1 MRPTF
6 MGFETATRAMM
17 ASQKALDIVGNNLGN
32 IGTTGYTRQRVDMIS
47 MSISGRNSRFSQ
59 STIPLAGQGV
69 MVNGVSQV
77 RDPFLDKRF
86 REEYS
91 DVGYY
96 DKINTILKDVESAL
110 DEIEPAQIT
119 VALDKFRDAWNV
131 MKQSSGVN
139 AVNSS
144 NLLAAAKSI
153 TQVFQ
158 QMDTKLTNVWEQQKY
173 DLQVEV
179 NQVNSIL
186 ERVAN
191 LNDSI
196 KKEVFT
202 SSKPGNDYYGPNEL
216 LDQRNV
222 LLDQLAEFGEIQT
235 KVEADGT
242 VTVKMN
248 NQVVVKD
255 DKFET
260 ISMVKNE
267 PFDTISL
274 KWQSNGENI
283 GTTTGGLQASLE
295 MLNGRGAGA
304 KGGRGESIDKGILF
318 YKDKINNFAGT
329 IAKTFNE
336 TITERTSGNFKTLFL
351 FDDYTNPTAGSMKIY
366 DVWEKDPTY
375 IITDVQ
381 DGSLDTSFIDAALG
395 NFDHSFNFGD
405 GFNGKYSEYVHFYT
419 NANLGGQVD
428 FTKSRLEACSDITES
443 LMTSISAISGVS
455 KEEEGVDMIQYS
467 KAYEAMA
474 RLMTAMDEALDVLI
488 NKTGL
493 VGR

>member
-96 DKINTILKDVESAL
+96 DKISTILKDVESAL

-119 VALDKFRDAWNV
+119 VALDKFKDAWSA

-139 AVNSS
+139 LVNSS

-179 NQVNSIL
+179 NGVNSIL
-186 ERVAN
+186 ERIAN

-222 LLDQLAEFGEIQT
+222 LLDQLSEFGEIQT

-255 DKFET
+255 DKFE
-260 ISMVKNE
+260 SVLLGKNE

-274 KWQSNGENI
+274 KWQSSGENI
-283 GTTTGGLQASLE
+283 GTTTGSLQASLE
-295 MLNGRGAGA
+295 MLNGRGSAA

-318 YKDKINNFAGT
+318 YKDKLNNFAGT
-329 IAKTFNE
+329 LAKTFNN
-336 TITERTSGNFKTLFL
+336 TVIDTKTGKPKTLFL
-351 FDDYTNPTAGSMKIY
+351 FDDYNNPTAGSMKIY
-366 DVWEKDPTY
+366 DVWEKDPAY
-375 IITDVQ
+375 IYKDVQ
-381 DGSLDTSFIDAALG
+381 ASSEDTSFVDAALG
-395 NFDHSFNFGD
+395 NFDHAFDFGD

-419 NANLGGQVD
+419 NANLGSQVE
-428 FTKSRLEACSDITES
+428 FTDSRLEACSDITES